1 MKSITKSSN
10 DVVEVTTD
18 ELIHMLTE
26 SFTLFTKA
34 GQIEEHPSVFLH
46 GQPGVGKSQ
55 AIGEIARQLEKNTG
69 LKTYVTDIRL
79 LLFTPVDLRGIP
91 VVNKDN
97 MTSIW
102 LKPEIFNLVDDPKT
116 INIFFLDE
124 LTVAPPSLQASAYQ
138 IALDRRLGE
147 HKLPS
152 NTFVIAAGN
161 RLDDYAVSYEMP
173 TALRNRFMHIELYP
187 NYQKWLTWANEHHI
201 HHKIIDFLNEHPDK
215 FYTKD
220 LSTKSPIIITPR
232 TWEMLS
238 KLMYHMDGEL
248 TQHRDLIGTVLGK
261 NMTRLLVND
270 IQGYDINPIILGEEV
285 DIPKKLED
293 IHAFITAIESRIE
306 EFIETK
312 KYIINILS
320 FIKRFPTDFALRVFR
335 KILQYEPV
343 SYNLTEIDEYQE
355 LIRILEGQ
363 K

>member
-1 MKSITKSSN
+1 MKSIIKSTN

-18 ELIHMLTE
+18 GLIDLLTK
-26 SFTLFTKA
+26 SFTLFTMSN
-34 GQIEEHPSVFLH
+34 QIKEHPSVFLH

-55 AIGEIARQLEKNTG
+55 AVIEIARQLEKNTG

-91 VVNKDN
+91 IVNKES

-102 LKPEIFNLVDDPKT
+102 LKPEIFNLIDDSET

-124 LTVAPPSLQASAYQ
+124 LTAAPPSLQASAYQ

-147 HKLPS
+147 HKLPN

-161 RLDDYAVSYEMP
+161 RLDDYAISYEMP

-187 NYQKWLTWANEHHI
+187 DYQKWLKWANSHYI
-201 HHKIIDFLNEHPDK
+201 HHKIIEFLSEHPDK

-238 KLMYHMDGEL
+238 KLMYHMDDDL
-248 TQHRDLIGTVLGK
+248 QNNRDIISSVIGK
-261 NMTRLLVND
+261 NMTRLFVND
-270 IQGYDINPIILGEEV
+270 VQGYDINPIVLGEEV
-285 DIPKKLED
+285 EVPKNLED
-293 IHAFITAIESRIE
+293 IHACIIAVESRIE
-306 EFIETK
+306 EFIESKNNIT
-312 KYIINILS
+312 NILS
-320 FIKRFPTDFALRVFR
+320 FIKKLPTDFALRVFR

-343 SYNLTEIDEYQE
+343 SYSITEIGEYHE
-355 LIRILEGQ
+355 LIKTLEEI
-363 K
+363 